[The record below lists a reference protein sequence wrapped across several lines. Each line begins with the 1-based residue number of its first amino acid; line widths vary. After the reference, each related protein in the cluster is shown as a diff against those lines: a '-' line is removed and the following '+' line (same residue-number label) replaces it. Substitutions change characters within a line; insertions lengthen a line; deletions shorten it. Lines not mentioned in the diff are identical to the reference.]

1 VNRAGCVVVEMG
13 DFGARDQKASDYC
26 RQMVQRADVLV
37 AIVGLRYGTPVRDR
51 PELSYTELEFETATQ
66 SGIPRLMF
74 LLDEQSALPLP
85 ASQLIDHEHG
95 SRQFA
100 FRRHIEDVAGV
111 IAVRVSTAQQ
121 LGAELYHALVEL
133 VRRDQYGGLERV
145 HERFPDEVFIRYV
158 ESARRVTILNT
169 WIPNL
174 VRLRRALAG
183 ALERRAEVRAL
194 LLYPYSDL
202 AGVRDRAL
210 RTRGVT
216 SMDGSVNVTDGVERS
231 LKTLA
236 SIAGQVDAEAR
247 ASLQVKVYNSQPS
260 IAVYRAD
267 EHYLVSMFMHGQLA
281 IQSPQFEISGA
292 DTVLGSHVQ
301 DELETLW
308 TIGYDVDPLD
318 WSGDLSRIEP

>member
-1 VNRAGCVVVEMG
+1 SRTPPSTVLCSMRVYVAHTAEVGEFVTAAKAAVNRAGCVVVEMG

-85 ASQLIDHEHG
+85 ASQLIDHEPD

-100 FRRHIEDVAGV
+100 FRRHLGAVAGR
-111 IAVRVSTAQQ
+111 IGVRVSTAQQ

-145 HERFPDEVFIRYV
+145 HERFPDDVFIRYV

-174 VRLRRALAG
+174 VRLRR
-183 ALERRAEVRAL
+183 
-194 LLYPYSDL
+194 
-202 AGVRDRAL
+202 
-210 RTRGVT
+210 
-216 SMDGSVNVTDGVERS
+216 
-231 LKTLA
+231 
-236 SIAGQVDAEAR
+236 
-247 ASLQVKVYNSQPS
+247 
-260 IAVYRAD
+260 
-267 EHYLVSMFMHGQLA
+267 
-281 IQSPQFEISGA
+281 
-292 DTVLGSHVQ
+292 
-301 DELETLW
+301 
-308 TIGYDVDPLD
+308 
-318 WSGDLSRIEP
+318 